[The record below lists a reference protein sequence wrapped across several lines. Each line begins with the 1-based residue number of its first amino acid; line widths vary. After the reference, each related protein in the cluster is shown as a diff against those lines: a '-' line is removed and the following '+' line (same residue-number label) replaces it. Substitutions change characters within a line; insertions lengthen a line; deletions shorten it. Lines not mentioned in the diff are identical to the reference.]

1 MRFVCS
7 RIDESVELSNQFN
20 QMINPETGRFFRTIA
35 LNGDATNK
43 TNADQIF
50 DTERTEKIDKAD
62 GKMQPLD
69 YIFSI
74 ETYPDCEF
82 VQQVVAQIPW
92 GHNIVLMDKIAN
104 PEERK
109 WYIEKSAQ
117 NGWSR
122 NVLVHQIESGLYQR
136 QVLHF
141 WGISII

>member
-1 MRFVCS
+1 M
-7 RIDESVELSNQFN
+7 ESYLRQ
-20 QMINPETGRFFRTIA
+20 
-35 LNGDATNK
+35 
-43 TNADQIF
+43 
-50 DTERTEKIDKAD
+50 
-62 GKMQPLD
+62 
-69 YIFSI
+69 
-74 ETYPDCEF
+74 EF

-117 NGWSR
+117 NSWSR